1 MDRAMDRA
9 ALLAEVKELLVTGLR
24 LDRPATDIPDDSPIF
39 GEGLGLDSIDALEL
53 ALAISKRW
61 GVRIK
66 ADDERNR
73 EIFRSVHDLAA
84 FIDAERTRQGTG
96 S

>member
-1 MDRAMDRA
+1 MSDTE
-9 ALLAEVKELLVTGLR
+9 AELKSLIVEVLMLEDVT
-24 LDRPATDIPDDSPIF
+24 PAEIDSEAPIF

-53 ALAISKRW
+53 ALAISKRY

-73 EIFRSVHDLAA
+73 EIFRSVKNLAA
-84 FIDAERTRQGTG
+84 FIVAERARAGAGT
-96 S
+96 

>member
-1 MDRAMDRA
+1 MSDTEAELKSLIVDALMLEDVTPSQIDSRA
-9 ALLAEVKELLVTGLR
+9 A
-24 LDRPATDIPDDSPIF
+24 IF

-84 FIDAERTRQGTG
+84 FIDAERARQGT
-96 S
+96 SS

>member
-1 MDRAMDRA
+1 MSDTE
-9 ALLAEVKELLVTGLR
+9 AELKSLIVEVLMLEDVT
-24 LDRPATDIPDDSPIF
+24 PAEIDSEAPIF

-53 ALAISKRW
+53 ALAIGKRY

-73 EIFRSVHDLAA
+73 EIFRSVKNLAA
-84 FIDAERTRQGTG
+84 FIVAERARMGAAP
-96 S
+96 